1 MKRDRWIPLAF
12 IGFFLLLFSV
22 QGVFVSIAVK
32 TFPGL
37 VTDKPYATGIGYNEV
52 LKEQAAEAA
61 LGWQVQS
68 KFETTGPLAGQLTL
82 QLADAQGQP
91 LDAVVV
97 AQAERMTKFPQI
109 VELTPQTIAPG
120 QVVLPVKLPMAGR
133 WFVRLTVNQGS
144 DHVARIVEIEVWP

>member
-1 MKRDRWIPLAF
+1 MKRDRWIPFAF
-12 IGFFLLLFSV
+12 VGFFLLLFSV

-37 VTDKPYATGIGYNEV
+37 VTDQPYATGIGYNEV

-61 LGWQVQS
+61 LGWQVQTR
-68 KFETTGPLAGQLTL
+68 FEPTGPLAGRLTL
-82 QLADAQGQP
+82 QVTDANGEP
-91 LDAVVV
+91 VEAHIV

-109 VELTPQTIAPG
+109 VELATETTSRGEA
-120 QVVLPVKLPMAGR
+120 VLPVKLPLAGR
-133 WFVRLTVNQGS
+133 WFVRLTVNRGS